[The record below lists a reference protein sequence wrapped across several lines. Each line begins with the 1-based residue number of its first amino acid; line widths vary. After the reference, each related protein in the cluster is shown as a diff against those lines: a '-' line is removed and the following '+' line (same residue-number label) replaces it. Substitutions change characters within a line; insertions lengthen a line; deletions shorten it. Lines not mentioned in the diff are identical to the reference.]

1 MIDFLKIFFSF
12 KYLVFLLFFCY
23 IFFGDISSEILI
35 KIFKIS
41 NIKEKALKNIFNYH
55 VKNNTILIY
64 EPSPFHYECTPGFAK
79 YFIDLGFN
87 VDIIM
92 DKMGISSF
100 SQFESLSQQIKLFIY
115 KDRKEALN
123 YGYNLY
129 LLSQKYNHVLIETT
143 EPIKEKIYNNKSFLN
158 NNNSM
163 FVFHHIDFIEKM
175 NFSEYIKQDRIWS
188 LGNFSVGL
196 QVNPHYFGN
205 FEPKDKNKI
214 TRFFITST
222 RNRSYELMISASERL
237 KKENLDFQVF
247 VVGKYE
253 IFSPNNISKELQENF
268 IFRYNVSYIDLYKI
282 VDSSDFIIVNLDPNN
297 KKDEEFSNIRV
308 TGSAQLIYGF
318 SKPAIIN
325 QKFANIYNFT
335 KNNSLIYENSNF
347 FQIMK
352 DAIFLNNADYDKLKN
367 NLIKLSKVIY
377 NKSINNIKKSL
388 KIF

>member
-1 MIDFLKIFFSF
+1 
-12 KYLVFLLFFCY
+12 
-23 IFFGDISSEILI
+23 
-35 KIFKIS
+35 
-41 NIKEKALKNIFNYH
+41 
-55 VKNNTILIY
+55 
-64 EPSPFHYECTPGFAK
+64 
-79 YFIDLGFN
+79 
-87 VDIIM
+87 
-92 DKMGISSF
+92 
-100 SQFESLSQQIKLFIY
+100 
-115 KDRKEALN
+115 
-123 YGYNLY
+123 
-129 LLSQKYNHVLIETT
+129 
-143 EPIKEKIYNNKSFLN
+143 
-158 NNNSM
+158 
-163 FVFHHIDFIEKM
+163 
-175 NFSEYIKQDRIWS
+175 
-188 LGNFSVGL
+188 
-196 QVNPHYFGN
+196 
-205 FEPKDKNKI
+205 
-214 TRFFITST
+214 
-222 RNRSYELMISASERL
+222 MISASERL